1 MPSERLAACFQ
12 DILAAVD
19 LIQGWIADLGGI
31 PQAIHNPLVRSAIE
45 RQLLVISEAAV
56 RLHKLD
62 PMVAPKLAPDVD
74 WAGVRG
80 IGNFIRHKYDDLDT
94 RSIADVLQNRLVSL
108 HSAARAA
115 LAELSGSS
123 QTG

>member
-12 DILAAVD
+12 DILTAVD
-19 LIQGWIADLGGI
+19 LIQSWISDAGGI

-45 RQLLVISEAAV
+45 CQLLVISEAAV

-62 PMVAPKLAPDVD
+62 PMVAPNLAPDID

-94 RSIADVLQNRLVSL
+94 RIIADVLQNRLVSL
-108 HSAARAA
+108 HSAARTA

-123 QTG
+123 QTD